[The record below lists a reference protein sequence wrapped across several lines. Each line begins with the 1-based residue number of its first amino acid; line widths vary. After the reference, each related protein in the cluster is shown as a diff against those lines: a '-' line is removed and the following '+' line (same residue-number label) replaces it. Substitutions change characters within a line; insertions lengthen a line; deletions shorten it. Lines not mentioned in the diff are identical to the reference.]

1 MEKNFDITIPLLLR
15 LKIIKKFPKNINFT
29 NFTKKGCISLII
41 QKNLEFN
48 LIFKKIH
55 QIITN
60 QTKLTYE
67 FYLKMEKK
75 YDNIKV
81 NLGKELIK
89 SISTNKQKYIK
100 IMKYFKTIIT
110 NHKKIIYNAN
120 YLYKIAYKQLCRL
133 EWAMDYTIPMERFI
147 NPTKMSI
154 EEMIEYICDELEISM
169 PIDLLCNRQLSCD
182 QISILFQ
189 NITNIIIDK
198 FHQSD
203 SNSIKDSLPSIE
215 TNNIELWRIHI
226 ENCCKF
232 IWHNT

>member
-1 MEKNFDITIPLLLR
+1 MENIINIPLLLR
-15 LKIIKKFPKNINFT
+15 LKIIHKFNKNI

-41 QKNLEFN
+41 QKNFEFN
-48 LIFKKIH
+48 QIFKKIH

-67 FYLKMEKK
+67 FYFKMGIK

-81 NLGKELIK
+81 NLGKKLIQ
-89 SISTNKQKYIK
+89 SISTNRQNYIK

-120 YLYKIAYKQLCRL
+120 YSYKIAYKQLCRL

-154 EEMIEYICDELEISM
+154 EEMIEYICDELQISI
-169 PIDLLCNRQLSCD
+169 PIDLLCNKLFPCHE
-182 QISILFQ
+182 ISIVFK

-198 FHQSD
+198 FHKSD
-203 SNSIKDSLPSIE
+203 SSSIKHSLPSIE
-215 TNNIELWRIHI
+215 TNIELCRIHI